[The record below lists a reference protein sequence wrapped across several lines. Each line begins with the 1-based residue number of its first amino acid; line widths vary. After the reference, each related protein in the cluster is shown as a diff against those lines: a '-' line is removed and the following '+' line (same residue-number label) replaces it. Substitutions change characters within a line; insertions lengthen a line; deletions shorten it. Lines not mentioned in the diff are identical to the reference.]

1 MYCCPI
7 KGIQSSTDLES
18 VVEILTLLIT
28 QILADM
34 SIEEPDEEEED
45 WPIPD
50 EPDNPEN
57 EP

>member
-1 MYCCPI
+1 M
-7 KGIQSSTDLES
+7 KAKLTNLLE
-18 VVEILTLLIT
+18 
-28 QILADM
+28 
-34 SIEEPDEEEED
+34 EEDEEEED

>member
-1 MYCCPI
+1 MKAKI
-7 KGIQSSTDLES
+7 KSLFE
-18 VVEILTLLIT
+18 
-28 QILADM
+28 
-34 SIEEPDEEEED
+34 EEPDEEEED